1 MENLPPEKS
10 SSQGSAVDPTP
21 ATSTTS
27 VPPSDHTATTVTT
40 ISQDS
45 KNLALLTWIGT
56 IFFGFI
62 PGLVLYLIKKDD
74 AYVLDQ
80 AKEALNWAITLL
92 FGYCIA
98 FFLSFIVI
106 GVFLFP
112 LLGIVHVVFCILG
125 VVGAQKGDTFRVPY
139 AVRLIQ

>member
-1 MENLPPEKS
+1 MENVTPDKS
-10 SSQGSAVDPTP
+10 PAETP
-21 ATSTTS
+21 ATGAQA
-27 VPPSDHTATTVTT
+27 PAL
-40 ISQDS
+40 SQDS
-45 KNLALLTWIGT
+45 KNLALLNWLGT

-74 AYVLDQ
+74 QYVVDQ
-80 AKEALNWAITLL
+80 AKESLNWAITLM

-125 VVGAQKGDTFRVPY
+125 IVATQKGDQFRVPY
-139 AVRLIQ
+139 AVRLIK

>member
-1 MENLPPEKS
+1 MDNLTP
-10 SSQGSAVDPTP
+10 DPSPAEAP
-21 ATSTTS
+21 ATTNPGAQAP
-27 VPPSDHTATTVTT
+27 V

-45 KNLALLTWIGT
+45 KNLALLTWLGT

-74 AYVLDQ
+74 LYVQDQ
-80 AKEALNWAITLL
+80 AKEALNWAITLM

-98 FFLSFIVI
+98 FFLTFIVI

-125 VVGAQKGDTFRVPY
+125 IVATQKGDSFRVPY
-139 AVRLIQ
+139 AVRLIK